1 MLLQSGGAEIGLL
14 TDGVQG
20 IEITGRE
27 AVRPPLSAQGGL
39 PGAYMTGIA
48 GNDLAVLDG
57 DRILRD
63 IALTVDEEP

>member
-1 MLLQSGGAEIGLL
+1 
-14 TDGVQG
+14 
-20 IEITGRE
+20 
-27 AVRPPLSAQGGL
+27 
-39 PGAYMTGIA
+39 MTGIA